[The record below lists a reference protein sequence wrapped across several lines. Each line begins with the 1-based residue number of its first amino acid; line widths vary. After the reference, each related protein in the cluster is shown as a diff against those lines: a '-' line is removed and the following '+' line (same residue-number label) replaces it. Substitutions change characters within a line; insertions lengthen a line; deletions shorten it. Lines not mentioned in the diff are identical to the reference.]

1 LTFDRV
7 IGKIEGQGRKH
18 MHTITTTS
26 GKRFD
31 SEDHRAL
38 ARLMF
43 KRFGEDKEAFCAA
56 WRRML
61 QNNAEDREILH
72 LLKMSPARDQDEV
85 RRTLMR
91 HGNAD
96 ARLIR
101 VEYLD
106 ATSCRILNMLVPRV
120 KQDGERAGQRN
131 IGRAIAR
138 GMVRP

>member
-1 LTFDRV
+1 
-7 IGKIEGQGRKH
+7 
-18 MHTITTTS
+18 MHSITTTS
-26 GKRFD
+26 GKKFD
-31 SEDHRAL
+31 GTDHRAL

-61 QNNAEDREILH
+61 QNNAPDSDILY
-72 LLKMSPARDQDEV
+72 LLRLDPARDQEEV
-85 RRTLMR
+85 KRTLMR

-120 KQDGERAGQRN
+120 RQDGEEEGLRN
-131 IGRAIAR
+131 VGRAIAR
-138 GMVRP
+138 GFVR